1 MLPYVTKTKKPA
13 TAGFFNCAKIQ
24 RYLITLVI

>member
-1 MLPYVTKTKKPA
+1 MLPYVQKKPA
-13 TAGFFNCAKIQ
+13 TAGFFNRAKIQ